1 MGAAGNMP
9 NANIYFLDNIFMQHS
24 AMNKTIKII
33 FKENHVFIRNKKNK
47 SPQTEL
53 NRKRISSTNLVVTLK
68 HNTLG
73 STLSL
78 CLH

>member
-33 FKENHVFIRNKKNK
+33 FKENHMFIRNKKINHPK
-47 SPQTEL
+47 QS
-53 NRKRISSTNLVVTLK
+53 
-68 HNTLG
+68 
-73 STLSL
+73 
-78 CLH
+78 